1 MELRHLRTIAA
12 VARTGSFTKAGEEL
26 HLAQSAISQQIR
38 RLENELGIQ
47 VFTRSSRSVELTAEG
62 RLVLDYAH
70 RVLHEVEGLQ
80 NELEE
85 LSGLLRGEL
94 KLGGMYPTGLYDL
107 ADVIADFHTR
117 HPGVAI
123 HMVERTQDEL
133 LERLRTDEL
142 DAAFTA
148 VDPDA
153 LGEDFAASL
162 VFEEEFVVAL
172 ARRPRARGMRPHHL
186 RAAGRRGSR
195 DVPRELALRLR
206 LEKAMAKLRLAP
218 RNAFICTEMGAVRA
232 LVSKG
237 LGVAALPRSIAA
249 EPGPAITFRPVGPEL
264 LTWPTALVWR
274 ADRRQPP
281 AAKAFLQLGSSAPK
295 RPVGRSRRSARGV
308 GRRPLRSRGEPTALS
323 ARRGLGAQRSSGI
336 EGRSC
341 CGSRPSAFRTI
352 VRGPAGVVRALTIGP
367 CRLTPAYEG

>member
-172 ARRPRARGMRPHHL
+172 PVDHAL
-186 RAAGRRGSR
+186 AAC
-195 DVPRELALRLR
+195 DHITYEQLAAEDLVTYRENSALRLR
-206 LEKAMAKLRLAP
+206 LEKAMARIGLAP

-232 LVSKG
+232 LVSQG
-237 LGVAALPRSIAA
+237 PRRRGAPALDRGRARPGDHVPPGRPGAADLADGTGVAG
-249 EPGPAITFRPVGPEL
+249 GPASAAGGQGL
-264 LTWPTALVWR
+264 
-274 ADRRQPP
+274 P
-281 AAKAFLQLGSSAPK
+281 AAGAQAGGGDGPDAA
-295 RPVGRSRRSARGV
+295 VGAARGV
-308 GRRPLRSRGEPTALS
+308 R
-323 ARRGLGAQRSSGI
+323 RSS
-336 EGRSC
+336 
-341 CGSRPSAFRTI
+341 A
-352 VRGPAGVVRALTIGP
+352 
-367 CRLTPAYEG
+367 

>member
-12 VARTGSFTKAGEEL
+12 VARHGSFTKAGEEL

-38 RLENELGIQ
+38 RLEAELGIQ

-133 LERLRTDEL
+133 LERLRTEI
-142 DAAFTA
+142 
-148 VDPDA
+148 
-153 LGEDFAASL
+153 G
-162 VFEEEFVVAL
+162 
-172 ARRPRARGMRPHHL
+172 RAH
-186 RAAGRRGSR
+186 
-195 DVPRELALRLR
+195 V
-206 LEKAMAKLRLAP
+206 
-218 RNAFICTEMGAVRA
+218 
-232 LVSKG
+232 
-237 LGVAALPRSIAA
+237 
-249 EPGPAITFRPVGPEL
+249 
-264 LTWPTALVWR
+264 
-274 ADRRQPP
+274 
-281 AAKAFLQLGSSAPK
+281 
-295 RPVGRSRRSARGV
+295 
-308 GRRPLRSRGEPTALS
+308 
-323 ARRGLGAQRSSGI
+323 
-336 EGRSC
+336 
-341 CGSRPSAFRTI
+341 
-352 VRGPAGVVRALTIGP
+352 
-367 CRLTPAYEG
+367 

>member
-1 MELRHLRTIAA
+1 MAEAVAPSTAMEIRHLRTIAA
-12 VARTGSFTKAGEEL
+12 VARHGSFTKAGEEL

-38 RLENELGIQ
+38 RLEAELGIQ

-107 ADVIADFHTR
+107 ADVIADFHER

-172 ARRPRARGMRPHHL
+172 PVDHPLSACEHVTYEQL
-186 RAAGRRGSR
+186 AAE
-195 DVPRELALRLR
+195 DLVTYRENSALRLR
-206 LEKAMAKLRLAP
+206 LEKAMAKLGLQP

-237 LGVAALPRSIAA
+237 LGVAVLPRSIAA

-274 ADRRQPP
+274 AGRRQPP
-281 AAKAFLQLGSSAPK
+281 AAKAFLQLALQ
-295 RPVGRSRRSARGV
+295 RAEETGRHATPEV
-308 GRRPLRSRGEPTALS
+308 ALV
-323 ARRGLGAQRSSGI
+323 A
-336 EGRSC
+336 
-341 CGSRPSAFRTI
+341 
-352 VRGPAGVVRALTIGP
+352 
-367 CRLTPAYEG
+367 

>member
-12 VARTGSFTKAGEEL
+12 VARHGSFTKAGEEL

-38 RLENELGIQ
+38 RLETELGIQ
-47 VFTRSSRSVELTAEG
+47 VFHRTSRSVELTAEG
-62 RLVLDYAH
+62 RLVLDYAR
-70 RVLHEVEGLQ
+70 RVLHEVEGLH

-107 ADVIADFHTR
+107 ADVLADFHER

-133 LERLRTDEL
+133 LDKLRCDEL

-162 VFEEEFVVAL
+162 IWEEEFVVAL
-172 ARRPRARGMRPHHL
+172 PVDHPLSGCDTITFEQL
-186 RAAGRRGSR
+186 AGE
-195 DVPRELALRLR
+195 DLVTYRENSALRLR
-206 LEKAMAKLRLAP
+206 LEKAMAKLGLVP

-237 LGVAALPRSIAA
+237 LGVAVLPRSIAD
-249 EPGPAITFRPVGPEL
+249 EPGPAITFRPVGPQV
-264 LTWPTALVWR
+264 LTWPVALVWR
-274 ADRRQPP
+274 AGRRQPP
-281 AAKAFLQLGSSAPK
+281 AAKAFLQLAL
-295 RPVGRSRRSARGV
+295 ARAD
-308 GRRPLRSRGEPTALS
+308 EA
-323 ARRGLGAQRSSGI
+323 AAA
-336 EGRSC
+336 
-341 CGSRPSAFRTI
+341 GSREAP
-352 VRGPAGVVRALTIGP
+352 PAAAVKLVA
-367 CRLTPAYEG
+367 